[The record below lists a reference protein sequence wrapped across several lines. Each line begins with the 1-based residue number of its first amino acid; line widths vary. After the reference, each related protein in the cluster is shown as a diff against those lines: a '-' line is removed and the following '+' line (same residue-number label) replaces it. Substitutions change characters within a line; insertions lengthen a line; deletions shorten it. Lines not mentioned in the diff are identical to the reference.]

1 MSDQTILDRLKPHT
15 TSLINLAGTMLL
27 GGVLAFGNMKSG
39 QTHATDIQTQQQE
52 QLATQAEQIKG
63 LQAELN
69 RQAVI
74 LSAVNEFKSEM
85 TTRFDKIE
93 GKIDRE
99 LQYHRN
105 SQQ

>member
-27 GGVLAFGNMKSG
+27 GGVLAFGNMRSG
-39 QTHATDIQTQQQE
+39 QTHATDIQQQQQQ
-52 QLATQAEQIKG
+52 QLANQGEQIKA
-63 LQAELN
+63 LQQELN
-69 RQAVI
+69 RQAVV
-74 LSAVNEFKSEM
+74 LAAVNEFKLEM
-85 TTRFDKIE
+85 TTRLDKIE

-105 SQQ
+105 SQ